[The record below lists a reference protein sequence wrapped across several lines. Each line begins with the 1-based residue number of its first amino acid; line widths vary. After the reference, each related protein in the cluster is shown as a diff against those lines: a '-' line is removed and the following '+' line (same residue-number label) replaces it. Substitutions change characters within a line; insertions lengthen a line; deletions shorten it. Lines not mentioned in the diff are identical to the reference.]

1 MAEKRWNVVFDTDI
15 GPDCDDVGALM
26 LLLNMEKEGL
36 CTLSAVTHSTSSPF
50 GCGCVDA
57 ICRAEGRDDVPI
69 GTLKRGGVCC
79 GFNDGKYNEVIS
91 GLYENRFSDGREAPD
106 AVRVMRQAFVE
117 NDEVLLIAVGPLG
130 NIADF
135 LQSGPDDLSPL
146 SGIELARAKCPRFV
160 CMGGMLNGDRRE
172 FNFIVEPEA
181 TRFVLANWPTEIEF
195 SEFSVGADVETG
207 ATLSQTLGRLHP
219 AALAYALYSPHGRAS
234 FDQTAVYQAIL
245 PENDLFTLSERGWMN
260 LDDQKATVWT
270 PDPAGRHRWF
280 KKAQS
285 KEAVGAVIDAWMMK
299 SAK

>member
-50 GCGCVDA
+50 GCGCVDV

-91 GLYENRFSDGREAPD
+91 GLYKNRFSGGREAPD

-160 CMGGMLNGDRRE
+160 CMGGMLSGDRRE

-245 PENDLFTLSERGWMN
+245 PENDLFELSERGWMS
-260 LDDQKATVWT
+260 LDDQNATVWA

-280 KKAQS
+280 KKMQS